1 MKQTKIMK
9 KSIKTSEVL
18 AAFNVLNSAKYGSM
32 SDEDKIKVW
41 KITRAL
47 KPIATKF
54 DEDSKDAAE
63 KMKPKY
69 EGGFDETLQKAQE
82 YERMIHDTKVDAKKL
97 PMGAAEYDA
106 FIKVFKEY
114 NKLVGKAVE
123 QFADTKVKVEFE
135 PLTEEAFGKLMASNT
150 DWKMSQVMALSD
162 IICEDAAAPADEEPK
177 KGKKK

>member
-1 MKQTKIMK
+1 MK
-9 KSIKTSEVL
+9 KSIKTSEIL
-18 AAFNVLNSAKYGSM
+18 AAYNILNTAKYGSM
-32 SDEDKIKVW
+32 EDADKIKVW

-82 YERMIHDTKVDAKKL
+82 YERMIRDTKVDAKKL

-106 FIKVFKEY
+106 FIKEFKEY
-114 NKLVGKAVE
+114 NDLVTKAVE
-123 QFADTKVKVEFE
+123 EFAKKEVTINIE
-135 PLTEEAFGKLMASNT
+135 PISEDAFGKLMDSN
-150 DWKMSQVMALSD
+150 DWTFGQTTALSE
-162 IICEDAAAPADEEPK
+162 IICEPAEEEEKPK
-177 KGKKK
+177 DKKKK

>member
-1 MKQTKIMK
+1 M
-9 KSIKTSEVL
+9 ED
-18 AAFNVLNSAKYGSM
+18 G
-32 SDEDKIKVW
+32 DKIKVW

-82 YERMIHDTKVDAKKL
+82 YQRMIRDTKADASKL

-106 FIKVFKEY
+106 FIKEFKAY
-114 NKLVGKAVE
+114 NDLVGKAVE
-123 QFADTKVKVEFE
+123 EFAKKEVTINIELLSDD
-135 PLTEEAFGKLMASNT
+135 AFGKLMASN
-150 DWKMSQVMALSD
+150 DWTFGQTTALSE
-162 IICEDAAAPADEEPK
+162 IICEPAEAEEEEKPK
-177 KGKKK
+177 DKKKK

>member
-1 MKQTKIMK
+1 MK
-9 KSIKTSEVL
+9 KSIKTSEIL
-18 AAFNVLNSAKYGSM
+18 TAFNVLNSAKYGSM
-32 SDEDKIKVW
+32 SDDDKIKVW

-82 YERMIHDTKVDAKKL
+82 YERMIRDTKVDAKKL

-106 FIKVFKEY
+106 FIKEFKAY
-114 NKLVGKAVE
+114 NDLVGKAVE
-123 QFADTKVKVEFE
+123 EFAKKEVTINIELLSDD
-135 PLTEEAFGKLMASNT
+135 AFGKLMASN
-150 DWKMSQVMALSD
+150 DWTFGQTTALSE
-162 IICEDAAAPADEEPK
+162 IICEPAEAEEEEKPK
-177 KGKKK
+177 KGKK

>member
-1 MKQTKIMK
+1 MK
-9 KSIKTSEVL
+9 KTIKTSEVL
-18 AAFNVLNSAKYGSM
+18 AAYNVLNAAKYGSM
-32 SDEDKIKVW
+32 EDGDKIKVW

-82 YERMIHDTKVDAKKL
+82 YERMIRDSKVDAKKL

-106 FIKVFKEY
+106 FIKEFEAY
-114 NKLVGKAVE
+114 NELVGKAVE
-123 QFADTKVKVEFE
+123 DFAKKEVAINIELLSDD
-135 PLTEEAFGKLMASNT
+135 AFGKLMASN
-150 DWKMSQVMALSD
+150 DWTFGQTTALSE
-162 IICEDAAAPADEEPK
+162 IICEPAEAEEEEKPK
-177 KGKKK
+177 DKKKK

>member
-1 MKQTKIMK
+1 MK
-9 KSIKTSEVL
+9 KTIKTSEIL
-18 AAFNVLNSAKYGSM
+18 AAFNILNSAKYGSM
-32 SDEDKIKVW
+32 EDADKIKVW

-82 YERMIHDTKVDAKKL
+82 YERMIRDTNVDAKKL
-97 PMGAAEYDA
+97 PMGAAEYNA
-106 FIKVFKEY
+106 FIEKFKEY

-123 QFADTKVKVEFE
+123 DFANKEVTINIE
-135 PLTEEAFGKLMASNT
+135 PISEDAFGKLMASN
-150 DWKMSQVMALSD
+150 DWTFGQTTALSE
-162 IICEDAAAPADEEPK
+162 IICEPAEAEEEKPK
-177 KGKKK
+177 DKKKK

>member
-1 MKQTKIMK
+1 MK
-9 KSIKTSEVL
+9 KIIKTSEVL
-18 AAFNVLNSAKYGSM
+18 AAYNILNTAKYGSM
-32 SDEDKIKVW
+32 EDADKIKVW

-82 YERMIHDTKVDAKKL
+82 YERMIRDTKVDVKKL

-106 FIKVFKEY
+106 FIKEFKAY
-114 NKLVGKAVE
+114 NELVGKAVE
-123 QFADTKVKVEFE
+123 DFAKKEVTINIELLSDD
-135 PLTEEAFGKLMASNT
+135 AFGKLMASN
-150 DWKMSQVMALSD
+150 DWTFGQTTALSE
-162 IICEDAAAPADEEPK
+162 IICESAEAEEEEKPK
-177 KGKKK
+177 DKKKK